1 MLFLVCFDLI
11 IFLSNSNMCNGNI
24 SNYSLKLQNVL
35 SLIKAWILTPEQ
47 YKLLF
52 LVCFDL
58 IIFVSN
64 SNMCNG
70 NINNYYLEL
79 ENILRTIYEFSTNM
93 LLHFT
98 V

>member
-1 MLFLVCFDLI
+1 MCFDQI
-11 IFLSNSNMCNGNI
+11 IFVSNSNMCNGNI
-24 SNYSLKLQNVL
+24 SNYSLKLQNIL
-35 SLIKAWILTPEQ
+35 SVVKAWIPTHEQ

-70 NINNYYLEL
+70 NISNYSLKLY
-79 ENILRTIYEFSTNM
+79 TNKGIM
-93 LLHFT
+93 SF
-98 V
+98 